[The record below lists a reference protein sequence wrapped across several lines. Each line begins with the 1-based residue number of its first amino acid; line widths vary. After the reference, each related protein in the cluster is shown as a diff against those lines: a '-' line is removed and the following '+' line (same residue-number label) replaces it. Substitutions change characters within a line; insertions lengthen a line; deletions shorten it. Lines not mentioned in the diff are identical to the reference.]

1 MKLKKISL
9 KIANSTNDVAIKKIK
24 SGLCS
29 GIVIS
34 QKQKKGRGRYGKKW
48 ISYNGNLFVSIF
60 FKIKKNT
67 LLKKITMENCHL
79 VKKSLDGLTKH
90 KISIKKPN
98 DLMIKGKKFCGIL
111 QEIMLH
117 KQMKYII
124 IGIGVNINKSPFI
137 HSYPTTSLREYAKK
151 KINRN
156 IVFTNIRKVFE
167 KNINKV

>member
-1 MKLKKISL
+1 
-9 KIANSTNDVAIKKIK
+9 
-24 SGLCS
+24 
-29 GIVIS
+29 
-34 QKQKKGRGRYGKKW
+34 
-48 ISYNGNLFVSIF
+48 
-60 FKIKKNT
+60 
-67 LLKKITMENCHL
+67 
-79 VKKSLDGLTKH
+79 
-90 KISIKKPN
+90 
-98 DLMIKGKKFCGIL
+98 
-111 QEIMLH
+111 MLH